1 MSGIFK
7 SVKKVF
13 SGKKSGKFWK
23 AIVIAAAIYFGGAYL
38 LSAMGGAGAQASMG
52 VAKSMT
58 HSGNVWKN
66 ALSSMLTGGGSTKS
80 AAAYAKGVYK
90 ARNLN
95 VSSQVMSGT
104 NSVKTLSH
112 LSKNLGVTNLTED
125 IVDKASTAGYKSAL
139 DGNKVLREGF
149 AARTEAAMVSSDN
162 EIVRLDE
169 SFGIGDEASV
179 EPSVDEE
186 TTAIDP
192 RLKNIEKVSEVYE
205 VDQITAPTV
214 EKTSTAPTVEK
225 TSTAATP
232 ATPSGDNTGGLVFS
246 KTLDAPFP
254 ATGDEQESMAGNNL
268 ANETLTNTI
277 SNIDKITTEL
287 LTQRDENTQVRLA
300 EIKRQTKKDKISLGI
315 QGAGLLLNAIGE
327 MQKAKAAESIRTMK
341 IPDEWKKSGVPGI
354 DWKGIKF

>member
-90 ARNLN
+90 ARNLS

-149 AARTEAAMVSSDN
+149 AARSEAAMVSSDN

-186 TTAIDP
+186 TTAADP
-192 RLKNIEKVSEVYE
+192 RLTNIEKVSEVYE
-205 VDQITAPTV
+205 LDQITAPTV
-214 EKTSTAPTVEK
+214 EKTSTAPTSAK
-225 TSTAATP
+225 PQPAAGSED
-232 ATPSGDNTGGLVFS
+232 AQYTGGED
-246 KTLDAPFP
+246 TGEIIDAGG
-254 ATGDEQESMAGNNL
+254 GDAEESLAGGV
-268 ANETLTNTI
+268 
-277 SNIDKITTEL
+277 IDKSQQGYDKLLTML
-287 LTQRDENTQVRLA
+287 LTQRDENTQVQLA
-300 EIKRQTKKDKISLGI
+300 DLKRREKKDKITLGI
-315 QGAGLLLNAIGE
+315 QGVGLLLNAIGE

>member
-90 ARNLN
+90 ARNLS

-186 TTAIDP
+186 TTAITDP

-214 EKTSTAPTVEK
+214 EQTSI
-225 TSTAATP
+225 AATSATAQP
-232 ATPSGDNTGGLVFS
+232 AAGSEDAQYTGGED
-246 KTLDAPFP
+246 TGEIIDAGG
-254 ATGDEQESMAGNNL
+254 GDAEGSLSRGV
-268 ANETLTNTI
+268 
-277 SNIDKITTEL
+277 IDKSQQGIEKLLTTL

>member
-90 ARNLN
+90 ARNLS

-112 LSKNLGVTNLTED
+112 LSKNLGVTKLTDE
-125 IVDKASTAGYKSAL
+125 IVDKASTAGYKSIL

-149 AARTEAAMVSSDN
+149 AARSEAAMVSSDN

-169 SFGIGDEASV
+169 SFGIGDEA
-179 EPSVDEE
+179 
-186 TTAIDP
+186 
-192 RLKNIEKVSEVYE
+192 
-205 VDQITAPTV
+205 
-214 EKTSTAPTVEK
+214 
-225 TSTAATP
+225 
-232 ATPSGDNTGGLVFS
+232 
-246 KTLDAPFP
+246 
-254 ATGDEQESMAGNNL
+254 
-268 ANETLTNTI
+268 
-277 SNIDKITTEL
+277 
-287 LTQRDENTQVRLA
+287 
-300 EIKRQTKKDKISLGI
+300 
-315 QGAGLLLNAIGE
+315 
-327 MQKAKAAESIRTMK
+327 
-341 IPDEWKKSGVPGI
+341 
-354 DWKGIKF
+354 